1 VPELAV
7 VLTVP
12 VPDAELAADAL
23 WSLGVLAVEE
33 RDSSLVGMVELWTS
47 VGADAGAIAVAA
59 EGFPARWHW
68 RMVEIDPQDAQRWRE
83 HAHPSWIH
91 ADFVVCPAWVDF
103 DAPPD
108 AVVVRIEPGSTFGL
122 GDHPSTVLALRSLR
136 PLAAGASVLDVGC
149 GSGVLGV
156 SAAVLGAEHVDA
168 IDITSAAVAA
178 TTANAATNDVAAR
191 VHASTTPLAEVDG
204 QYDVVV
210 ANILA
215 PALVELA
222 PDLRRVLGD
231 NGALVISGLL
241 RDRYQHVLDAL
252 GPLRVV
258 DTRTLEGWA
267 AVTLRR

>member
-47 VGADAGAIAVAA
+47 VGTDAEAIAVAA

-68 RMVEIDPQDAQRWRE
+68 RMVEVDPEDAQRWRE

-91 ADFVVCPAWVDF
+91 ADFVVCPAWVEF
-103 DAPPD
+103 DAPSD
-108 AVVVRIEPGSTFGL
+108 AVVVRIEPGTTFGL

-156 SAAVLGAEHVDA
+156 TAAVLGAHHVDA
-168 IDITSAAVAA
+168 IDITAAAVAA
-178 TTANAATNDVAAR
+178 TTANAAANGVADR
-191 VHASTTPLAEVDG
+191 VRASTTALADVDAA
-204 QYDVVV
+204 YDLVV

-222 PDLRRVLGD
+222 PDLRRVLAD
-231 NGALVISGLL
+231 DGALVVSGVL

-252 GPLRVV
+252 APLRVV